1 MVVGIYGGSF
11 NPVHFGHIGLAHWVL
26 GHTCIDS
33 LWFMVTPNN
42 PLKDSAVLADGRLR
56 LEEARKAVAL
66 SLAEHPLPQGK
77 SLQVSDFEFSLPLP
91 SYTAQTL
98 RALVQAFPQH
108 EFVLV
113 IGEDNWRIFTRWRD
127 WRYILSS
134 FPVFVYP
141 RRSSASQP
149 AVSSPDN
156 VVDASSAAGITL
168 HTGSGLTA
176 SPAAA
181 ITLPPDMQ
189 GTDARV
195 VFLSG
200 APFFDISSTEL
211 RAASYPRSPLA
222 VPSQYPH
229 TQGCL
234 GMENS

>member
-149 AVSSPDN
+149 AVSSPDD
-156 VVDASSAAGITL
+156 VVDASSAAG
-168 HTGSGLTA
+168 
-176 SPAAA
+176 

-211 RAASYPRSPLA
+211 RAASYPRSTLT
-222 VPSQYPH
+222 VPSH
-229 TQGCL
+229 AGL
-234 GMENS
+234 FGEGK

>member
-1 MVVGIYGGSF
+1 MTVGIYGGSF

-26 GHTCIDS
+26 EHTGIDS

-42 PLKDSAVLADGRLR
+42 PLKDTAMLADGRLR
-56 LEEARKAVAL
+56 LEEARKAVAD
-66 SLAEHPLPQGK
+66 SLVENPLPQGK

-98 RALVQAFPQH
+98 RALVKAFPQH

-134 FPVFVYP
+134 FRVFVYP
-141 RRSSASQP
+141 RRTQDSQT
-149 AVSSPDN
+149 A
-156 VVDASSAAGITL
+156 ASAAG
-168 HTGSGLTA
+168 SGIA
-176 SPAAA
+176 SSPV
-181 ITLPPDMQ
+181 L
-189 GTDARV
+189 TDADGHVLSAADGRV

-211 RAASYPRSPLA
+211 RAASYR
-222 VPSQYPH
+222 H
-229 TQGCL
+229 TTVSL
-234 GMENS
+234 P

>member
-149 AVSSPDN
+149 AVSSPDD
-156 VVDASSAAGITL
+156 VVDASS
-168 HTGSGLTA
+168 
-176 SPAAA
+176 AAA

-211 RAASYPRSPLA
+211 RAASYPRSTLT
-222 VPSQYPH
+222 VPSH
-229 TQGCL
+229 AGL
-234 GMENS
+234 FGEGK